1 VSVAE
6 RKFLHELVSLLNTIV
21 SVRTTDGRVI
31 TGRLVGFEP
40 RTLSICL
47 WNARVEGAGGA
58 EGAGAE
64 IPKLFLNGSAIVELW
79 SAERPFDLRG
89 LRDRIARAF
98 GGYEH
103 VRLLED
109 ERVIIVAGRV
119 KVSKEGVE
127 GTGPLAERVRR
138 IYEEFVKEWKAKQE
152 KEKR

>member
-1 VSVAE
+1 MSVAE
-6 RKFLHELVSLLNTIV
+6 RKFMHELVSLLDTTV

-47 WNARVEGAGGA
+47 WNARVEGG

-64 IPKLFLNGSAIVELW
+64 MPKLFLNGSAIMELW

-119 KVSKEGVE
+119 KVSREGVE

-152 KEKR
+152 KKEKG